1 MVAPHRS
8 ASIDAL
14 RRNALTIW
22 PGMTV
27 FWIGDLSHQGSVS
40 GHNPDDYTGVRAEML
55 DDDTDP
61 EVRALDFMIGPKFTT
76 QDGWDLVNA
85 LVKGVDKHRL
95 YYVIYRSTI
104 WRRATGFTA
113 EGYGGDNHND
123 HVHVSGHVSDD
134 ANGADWRSVLALG
147 GGLDMALRDDPD
159 GRALIYRVYGIEK
172 NEDPITYTKVDGTRT
187 SEANLLAQKLAELD
201 VALDEVKAALADLT
215 SAPPGGITEAT
226 VRTIVQEEVP
236 PLVRAELDTTRLIG

>member
-1 MVAPHRS
+1 M
-8 ASIDAL
+8 DAL
-14 RRNALTIW
+14 RRNALSIW
-22 PGMTV
+22 PGMTI
-27 FWIGDLSHQGSVS
+27 FWIGDLAHQGSVS

-55 DDDTDP
+55 DDDEDP
-61 EVRALDFMIGPKFTT
+61 EVRALDFMIGSNFST

-85 LVKGVDKHRL
+85 LVKGADKHRL

-104 WRRATGFTA
+104 WRRATGFQP

-134 ANGADWRSVLALG
+134 ENGANWGSVLAIG

-159 GRALIYRVYGIEK
+159 GRAMIYRVYGIEQ
-172 NEDPITYTKVDGTRT
+172 NQDPITYTKVDGSTAT
-187 SEANLLAQKLAELD
+187 EANKLSQKLAELD
-201 VALDEVKAALADLT
+201 TALDEVKAALADLT

-236 PLVRAELDTTRLIG
+236 PLVRAELDQTHLTG